1 LLPEI
6 ERLRR
11 RQDFAAVYRRKRSWA
26 NPLLVLN
33 VLRHDPAGPDAET
46 RRFGFSV
53 SKKVGKAHDR
63 NGVKRRLRAICRESG
78 GTWRRGFDAV
88 FVARSDA
95 ARAGYEDLRAAALLL
110 MSRAGL
116 EAEPATVGGSGVS
129 DGAVGAEKAAAA
141 ATREGGGA
149 DGERERRE
157 YD

>member
-1 LLPEI
+1 MLPET

-78 GTWRRGFDAV
+78 GAWRRGFDAV

-95 ARAGYEDLRAAALLL
+95 GRAGYEDLRAAALQL
-110 MSRAGL
+110 MARAGL
-116 EAEPATVGGSGVS
+116 EAGLPLPAATDGRGGVS
-129 DGAVGAEKAAAA
+129 DGAAAGAA
-141 ATREGGGA
+141 REGGGA
-149 DGERERRE
+149 GGDREQHGHDR
-157 YD
+157 